1 MHLGVAFSCI
11 SNVEVLSLFSITS
24 VMEKMHGPVYCT
36 YNPRRV
42 ELIRLYKL
50 LRQKNVDFPSKV
62 AAQLVKLGFMKTPQ
76 VMYLSYSNYLNSL
89 EEEIMS
95 ERKF

>member
-1 MHLGVAFSCI
+1 
-11 SNVEVLSLFSITS
+11 
-24 VMEKMHGPVYCT
+24 MEKMHGPVYCT

-76 VMYLSYSNYLNSL
+76 VMYLSYPNYLNSL
-89 EEEIMS
+89 EEESMS
-95 ERKF
+95 EREF